1 MTLEEPLPLVQ
12 PQDRPAPLRNA
23 RAHADAIAAGT
34 FGFFDYGPPLT
45 LSAWLRPIGPGQL
58 RLLRRLVAVIT
69 IGWLP
74 LLLLATLEGNA
85 WHAAGGGF
93 LNDYAVQARSL
104 VAAALLVL
112 GEATCA
118 PWLTAIASQFVT
130 AGFISGGDR
139 PAFTRAV
146 DATRAALRSRRAAI
160 VIVLCAYATTIAI
173 FATVGLPDNWLSNAA
188 GTPSLAGW
196 WHLQV
201 SAPLL
206 LALLLGWVWRA
217 WLWGRFLMRV
227 ARIELKLAPT
237 HPDRVAGLGFVG
249 HSLRAFALPAFAMGT
264 IVAGGIANA
273 VQRGGS
279 PFAHGVLIVVAL
291 VTIVLLFTAP
301 LLAFS
306 RKLLRTWH
314 RGVISYGA
322 TAAELGRKFE
332 RAWVGNHAEDHPPPD
347 PSTTADLNAVVA
359 NVYAMRIVPVD
370 LLSLATLAAAA
381 LAPLVPVLLMTIPVD
396 QLLAD
401 VKGLLF

>member
-1 MTLEEPLPLVQ
+1 MPLAQPEE
-12 PQDRPAPLRNA
+12 RPAAPLQNA

-45 LSAWLRPIGPGQL
+45 LNAWLRPIGPGQL
-58 RLLRRLVAVIT
+58 RLLRRVATVIA

-85 WHAAGGGF
+85 WHADGGGF
-93 LNDYAVQARSL
+93 LNDHAVQARSL
-104 VAAALLVL
+104 VAATLLVL

-130 AGFISGGDR
+130 AGFIGGGDR

-146 DATRAALRSRRAAI
+146 AATREALRSRRAVIAI
-160 VIVLCAYATTIAI
+160 LLIAYASTIAI
-173 FATVGLPDNWLSNAA
+173 FAAVGLPRTWLSTFS

-227 ARIELKLAPT
+227 AQIELKLAPT

-249 HSLRAFALPAFAMGT
+249 HSLRAFAVPAFAMGT
-264 IVAGGIANA
+264 IVAGAIANA

-279 PFAHGVLIVVAL
+279 PFAHGGLIAASL
-291 VTIVLLFTAP
+291 TAILLLFTAP

-306 RKLLRTWH
+306 RRLLGTWH
-314 RGVISYGA
+314 RGVLRYGA

-332 RAWVGNHAEDHPPPD
+332 RAWIGKHGEEHPPPD

-359 NVYAMRIVPVD
+359 NVYAMRVVPVD
-370 LLSLATLAAAA
+370 VLSLVALAAAA
-381 LAPLVPVLLMTIPVD
+381 LSPLLPVLLLTIPLD

-401 VKGLLF
+401 IKGLLF

>member
-1 MTLEEPLPLVQ
+1 MPLANPEPRHADP
-12 PQDRPAPLRNA
+12 PTRNA
-23 RAHADAIAAGT
+23 RAHADAIASGT

-45 LSAWLRPIGPGQL
+45 LHPWLRPVGPGRL
-58 RLLRRLVAVIT
+58 RLARRVAAVVA

-85 WHAAGGGF
+85 WHAQGGGF
-93 LNDYAVQARSL
+93 LNDYAVQARAL
-104 VAAALLVL
+104 AAATLLVL

-130 AGFISGGDR
+130 GGFIRGGER
-139 PAFTRAV
+139 PAFAAAV
-146 DATRAALRSRRAAI
+146 DATRAALRSPRAAI
-160 VIVLCAYATTIAI
+160 AIVLVAYAAAIAI
-173 FATVGLPDNWLSNAA
+173 FATAGAPRNWLASA
-188 GTPSLAGW
+188 GGGLSLAGW

-217 WLWGRFLMRV
+217 WLWGRFLWRV
-227 ARIELKLAPT
+227 SRLDLKLAPA
-237 HPDRVAGLGFVG
+237 HPDRAAGLGFVG
-249 HSLRAFALPAFAMGT
+249 HSLRAFTLPALAMGS
-264 IVAGGIANA
+264 IVAGAIANA

-279 PFAHGVLIVVAL
+279 PFAHGFGIAAALIVIL
-291 VTIVLLFTAP
+291 LLFTAP
-301 LLAFS
+301 LLMFS
-306 RKLLRTWH
+306 IKLLQTWH
-314 RGVISYGA
+314 RGVLTYGA

-332 RAWVGNHAEDHPPPD
+332 RAWVGNHGEDHPPPD

-359 NVYAMRIVPVD
+359 NVYAMRAVPVD
-370 LLSLATLAAAA
+370 LMSLAA
-381 LAPLVPVLLMTIPVD
+381 LAGAVLLPLVPVLLMTIPVD